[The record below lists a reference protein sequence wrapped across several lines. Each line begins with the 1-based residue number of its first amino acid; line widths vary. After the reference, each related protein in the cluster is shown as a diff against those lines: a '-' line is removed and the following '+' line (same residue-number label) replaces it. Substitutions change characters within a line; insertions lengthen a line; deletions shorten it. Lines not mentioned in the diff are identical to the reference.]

1 MTQHQKFIK
10 DLIHQAKKAGATE
23 ADAVMLASTSVGVQV
38 RNGQP
43 EELERSETKT
53 VGLRVFIDKRSAT
66 ISTTDLQKDN
76 IEKLVE
82 QAISMAKILPE
93 DPFSGL
99 PEPSDKPCIDPRI
112 LDLLDAS
119 ERSTQEMLE
128 QAKRAEAAALAVKGI
143 TNSMGGSCGYG
154 KTEMILA
161 NSNDFFGTYARTSHS
176 LSACVLA
183 GTGTDMQRDYDYHS
197 TVHLKDLE
205 DAEQIGR
212 SAGEKAVAKLNP
224 TKPKTGI
231 LPVIFDPRVANSIIG
246 HLASA
251 LNGYAIARGTSF
263 LKNDMGNLIFPEGIT
278 IIDQP
283 YQVKGLASR
292 PFDVEGLYPEELKLV
307 DQGKIANWLL
317 DNRTANQLGL
327 KSNGH
332 ATRGPSSPPS
342 PTTTNLYV
350 MAGQQTPTELMADI
364 KEGLYITEMI
374 GSSVNMLT
382 GDYSRGASGFMIRNG
397 QIAEPIMEFTLAS
410 TLKEMFSQL
419 HVANDLKFRYST
431 NSPTLRIDAM
441 SVAGN

>member
-1 MTQHQKFIK
+1 MTQPLNFIK
-10 DLIHQAKKAGATE
+10 DIIYQAKKAGATA
-23 ADAVMLASTSVGVQV
+23 ADAVMLSSTSVGVQV

-99 PEPSDKPCIDPRI
+99 PEPSSKACIDPKE
-112 LDLLDAS
+112 LDLYDAS
-119 ERSTQEMLE
+119 ERSTQDMLE
-128 QAKRAEAAALAVKGI
+128 QAKRTEAAALAVKGV
-143 TNSMGGSCGYG
+143 TNSIGGSCGYG

-224 TKPKTGI
+224 TRPKTGVF
-231 LPVIFDPRVANSIIG
+231 PVVFHPRVANSIIG

-263 LKNDMGNLIFPEGIT
+263 LKNDMGNLIFPENIT

-307 DQGKIANWLL
+307 DQGKIAHWLL
-317 DNRTANQLGL
+317 DSRTANQLGL

-350 MAGQQTPTELMADI
+350 MAGQQTPDELMADI

-374 GSSVNMLT
+374 GSSVNMVT

-397 QIAEPIMEFTLAS
+397 QLAEPIMEFTLAS
-410 TLKEMFSQL
+410 MLKEMFSQVY
-419 HVANDLKFRYST
+419 VANDLKFRYNT
-431 NSPTLRIDAM
+431 NSPTLRINAM

>member
-1 MTQHQKFIK
+1 MTQNQNFIK
-10 DLIHQAKKAGATE
+10 DLIHQAKKTGATA

-66 ISTTDLQKDN
+66 ISTTDLQKEN
-76 IEKLVE
+76 IAKLVE

-99 PEPSDKPCIDPRI
+99 PEPSEKACIDPKE
-112 LDLLDAS
+112 LDLYDAS

-128 QAKRAEAAALAVKGI
+128 QAKRAEAAALAVHGV

-205 DAEQIGR
+205 DAEAIGR

-224 TKPKTGI
+224 KKPKTGI
-231 LPVIFDPRVANSIIG
+231 LPIVFDPRVANSIIG
-246 HLASA
+246 HLAGA
-251 LNGYAIARGTSF
+251 LNGYSIARGTSF
-263 LKNDMGNLIFPEGIT
+263 LKNDMGNLIFPEHIT

-283 YQVKGLASR
+283 YQIKGLASR

-317 DNRTANQLGL
+317 DSRTANQLGL
-327 KSNGH
+327 VSNGH

-342 PTTTNLYV
+342 PTTTNLYA
-350 MAGQQTPTELMADI
+350 MAGHQTPAELMADI
-364 KEGLYITEMI
+364 KEGVYITEMI

-397 QIAEPIMEFTLAS
+397 QLAEPVMEFTLAS
-410 TLKEMFSQL
+410 TLKEMFSQV

-431 NSPTLRIDAM
+431 NSPTLRINQM

>member
-99 PEPSDKPCIDPRI
+99 PEPSDKPCIDPRT

-128 QAKRAEAAALAVKGI
+128 QAKRAEAAALAVKGV

>member
-1 MTQHQKFIK
+1 MTQNQNFIK
-10 DLIHQAKKAGATE
+10 DLIHQAKKAGASS

-66 ISTTDLQKDN
+66 ISTTDLHKDN

-99 PEPSDKPCIDPRI
+99 PEPSSKPCIDPKE
-112 LDLLDAS
+112 LDLYDAS

-128 QAKRAEAAALAVKGI
+128 QAKQTEAAALEVQGV

-161 NSNDFFGTYARTSHS
+161 NSHDFFGTYARTSHS

-183 GTGTDMQRDYDYHS
+183 GTGTEMQRDYDYHS
-197 TVHLKDLE
+197 TVHLNDLE
-205 DAEQIGR
+205 NAKVIGR

-231 LPVIFDPRVANSIIG
+231 LPIIFDPRVANSILG
-246 HLASA
+246 HLAGA

-263 LKNDMGNLIFPEGIT
+263 LKNDMGNLIFPENIT

-283 YQVKGLASR
+283 YLVKGLASR

-317 DNRTANQLGL
+317 DSRTASQLGL
-327 KSNGH
+327 VSNGH

-342 PTTTNLYV
+342 PTTTNLY
-350 MAGQQTPTELMADI
+350 MKAGTQTPIKLMADI
-364 KEGLYITEMI
+364 KEGIYITEMI
-374 GSSVNMLT
+374 GSSVNMVT
-382 GDYSRGASGFMIRNG
+382 GDYSRGASGFMIRDG
-397 QIAEPIMEFTLAS
+397 QLAEPVMEFTLAS
-410 TLKEMFSQL
+410 TLREMFSQL
-419 HVANDLKFRYST
+419 HVANDLKFRYNT

>member
-1 MTQHQKFIK
+1 MTQNQNFIK
-10 DLIHQAKKAGATE
+10 DLILQAQKKGATA
-23 ADAVMLASTSVGVQV
+23 ADAIMLASTSVGVQV

-66 ISTTDLQKDN
+66 ISTTDLQKHN

-93 DPFSGL
+93 DPFAGL
-99 PEPSDKPCIDPRI
+99 GEPSDKPCIDPKS
-112 LDLLDAS
+112 LDLCDES
-119 ERSTQEMLE
+119 ERSTKEMLE
-128 QAKRAEAAALAVKGI
+128 QAKQTEAAALSIKGI
-143 TNSMGGSCGYG
+143 TNSIGGSCGYG
-154 KTEMILA
+154 KTEIILA

-205 DAEQIGR
+205 DPEKIGR
-212 SAGEKAVAKLNP
+212 NAGEKTVAKLHP
-224 TKPKTGI
+224 KKPKTGI
-231 LPVIFDPRVANSIIG
+231 LPIVFHPRVANSIIG

-251 LNGYAIARGTSF
+251 LNGYSIAKGTSF
-263 LKNDMGNLIFPEGIT
+263 LKNDLGNLIFPENIT

-283 YQVKGLASR
+283 YQIKGLASR
-292 PFDVEGLYPEELKLV
+292 PFDGEGLFPEELKLV

-317 DNRTANQLGL
+317 DSRTAKQLGL

-332 ATRGPSSPPS
+332 AARGPSSPPS

-350 MAGQQTPTELMADI
+350 MPGNVTPAELMADI
-364 KEGLYITEMI
+364 QEGIYITEMI
-374 GSSVNMLT
+374 GSSVNMVT

-397 QIAEPIMEFTLAS
+397 VLAEPVMEFTLAS
-410 TLKEMFSQL
+410 TLKEMFSKL
-419 HVANDLKFRYST
+419 HVANDLEFRYST

-441 SVAGN
+441 SIAGN

>member
-1 MTQHQKFIK
+1 MTQNQNFIK
-10 DLIHQAKKAGATE
+10 DLIHQAKKTGATA

-66 ISTTDLQKDN
+66 ISTTDLQKEN
-76 IEKLVE
+76 IAKLVE

-99 PEPSDKPCIDPRI
+99 PEPSEKACIDPKE
-112 LDLLDAS
+112 LDLYDAS

-128 QAKRAEAAALAVKGI
+128 QAKRAEAAALAVHGV

-154 KTEMILA
+154 KTEMILT

-205 DAEQIGR
+205 DAEAIGR

-224 TKPKTGI
+224 KKPKTGI
-231 LPVIFDPRVANSIIG
+231 LPIVFDPRVANSIIG
-246 HLASA
+246 HLAGA
-251 LNGYAIARGTSF
+251 LNGYSIARGTSF
-263 LKNDMGNLIFPEGIT
+263 LKNDMGNLIFPEHIT

-283 YQVKGLASR
+283 YQIKGLASR

-317 DNRTANQLGL
+317 DSRTANQLGL
-327 KSNGH
+327 VSNGH

-342 PTTTNLYV
+342 PTTTNLYA
-350 MAGQQTPTELMADI
+350 MAGHQTPAELMADI
-364 KEGLYITEMI
+364 KEGVYITEMI

-397 QIAEPIMEFTLAS
+397 QLAEPVMEFTLAS
-410 TLKEMFSQL
+410 TLKEMFSQV

-431 NSPTLRIDAM
+431 NSPTLRINQM

>member
-1 MTQHQKFIK
+1 MTQNQNFIK
-10 DLIHQAKKAGATE
+10 DLIHQAKKAGASA

-66 ISTTDLQKDN
+66 ISTTDLHKDN

-99 PEPSDKPCIDPRI
+99 PEPSSKPCIDPKE
-112 LDLLDAS
+112 LDLYDAS

-128 QAKRAEAAALAVKGI
+128 QAKQTEAAALEVQGV

-161 NSNDFFGTYARTSHS
+161 NSHDFFGTYARTSHS

-183 GTGTDMQRDYDYHS
+183 GTGTEMQRDYDYHS
-197 TVHLKDLE
+197 TVHLSDLE
-205 DAEQIGR
+205 DAEVIGR

-231 LPVIFDPRVANSIIG
+231 LPIVFDPRVANSILG
-246 HLASA
+246 HLAGA

-263 LKNDMGNLIFPEGIT
+263 LKNDMGNLIFPENIT

-283 YQVKGLASR
+283 YLVKGLASR

-317 DNRTANQLGL
+317 DSRTASQLGL
-327 KSNGH
+327 VGNGH

-342 PTTTNLYV
+342 PTTTNLY
-350 MAGQQTPTELMADI
+350 MKAGTQTPIELIADI
-364 KEGLYITEMI
+364 KEGIYITEMI
-374 GSSVNMLT
+374 GSSVNMVT
-382 GDYSRGASGFMIRNG
+382 GDYSRGASGFMIRDG
-397 QIAEPIMEFTLAS
+397 KLAEPVMEFTLAS
-410 TLKEMFSQL
+410 TLREMFSQL
-419 HVANDLKFRYST
+419 HVANDLKFRYNT

>member
-1 MTQHQKFIK
+1 MTQNQNFIK
-10 DLIHQAKKAGATE
+10 DLIHQAKKAGATA

-66 ISTTDLQKDN
+66 ISTTDLQKEN
-76 IEKLVE
+76 IAKLVE

-99 PEPSDKPCIDPRI
+99 PEPSEKACIDPKE
-112 LDLLDAS
+112 LDLYDAS

-128 QAKRAEAAALAVKGI
+128 QAKRAEAAALAVNGV

-205 DAEQIGR
+205 DAEAIGR

-224 TKPKTGI
+224 KKPKTGI
-231 LPVIFDPRVANSIIG
+231 LPIVFDPRVANSIIG
-246 HLASA
+246 HLAGA
-251 LNGYAIARGTSF
+251 LNGYSIARGTSF
-263 LKNDMGNLIFPEGIT
+263 LKNDMGNLIFPEHIT

-283 YQVKGLASR
+283 YQIKGLASR

-317 DNRTANQLGL
+317 DSRTANQLGL
-327 KSNGH
+327 VSNGH

-342 PTTTNLYV
+342 PTTTNLYA
-350 MAGQQTPTELMADI
+350 MAGHQTPAELMADI
-364 KEGLYITEMI
+364 KEGIYITEMI

-397 QIAEPIMEFTLAS
+397 QLAEPVMEFTLAS
-410 TLKEMFSQL
+410 TLKDMFSQV

-431 NSPTLRIDAM
+431 NSPTLRINQM

>member
-1 MTQHQKFIK
+1 MTQNQNFIK
-10 DLIHQAKKAGATE
+10 DLIHQAKKTGATA

-66 ISTTDLQKDN
+66 ISTTDLQKEN
-76 IEKLVE
+76 IAKLVE

-99 PEPSDKPCIDPRI
+99 PEPSEKACIDPKE
-112 LDLLDAS
+112 LDLYDAS

-128 QAKRAEAAALAVKGI
+128 QAKRAEAAALAVHGV

-205 DAEQIGR
+205 DAKAIGR

-224 TKPKTGI
+224 KKPKTGI
-231 LPVIFDPRVANSIIG
+231 LPIVFDPRVANSIIG
-246 HLASA
+246 HLAGA
-251 LNGYAIARGTSF
+251 LNGYSIARGTSF
-263 LKNDMGNLIFPEGIT
+263 LKNDMGNLIFPEHIT

-283 YQVKGLASR
+283 YQIKGLASR

-317 DNRTANQLGL
+317 DSRTANQLGL
-327 KSNGH
+327 VSNGH

-342 PTTTNLYV
+342 PTTTNLYA
-350 MAGQQTPTELMADI
+350 MAGHQTPTELMADI
-364 KEGLYITEMI
+364 KEGIYITEMI

-397 QIAEPIMEFTLAS
+397 QLAEPVMEFTLAS
-410 TLKEMFSQL
+410 TLKEMFSQV

-431 NSPTLRIDAM
+431 NSPTLRINQM

>member
-1 MTQHQKFIK
+1 MTQNQNFIK
-10 DLIHQAKKAGATE
+10 DLILQAKKAGASA

-66 ISTTDLQKDN
+66 ISTTDLHKDN

-99 PEPSDKPCIDPRI
+99 PEPSPKPCIDPKE
-112 LDLLDAS
+112 LDLYDAS

-128 QAKRAEAAALAVKGI
+128 QAKQTEAAALEVQGV

-161 NSNDFFGTYARTSHS
+161 NSHDFFGTYARTSHS

-183 GTGTDMQRDYDYHS
+183 GTGTEMQRDYDYHS
-197 TVHLKDLE
+197 TVHLNDLE
-205 DAEQIGR
+205 NAEVIGR

-231 LPVIFDPRVANSIIG
+231 LPIVFDPRVANSILG
-246 HLASA
+246 HLAGA

-263 LKNDMGNLIFPEGIT
+263 LKNDMGNFIFPENIT

-283 YQVKGLASR
+283 YLVKGLASR

-317 DNRTANQLGL
+317 DSRTASQLGL
-327 KSNGH
+327 VSNGH

-342 PTTTNLYV
+342 PTTTNLY
-350 MAGQQTPTELMADI
+350 MKAGTQTPIELMAGI
-364 KEGLYITEMI
+364 KEGIYITEMI
-374 GSSVNMLT
+374 GSSVNMVT
-382 GDYSRGASGFMIRNG
+382 GDYSRGASGFMIRDG
-397 QIAEPIMEFTLAS
+397 QLAEPVMEFTLAS
-410 TLKEMFSQL
+410 TLREMFSQL
-419 HVANDLKFRYST
+419 HVANDLKFRYNT